1 MVPDSHETMSCFML
15 RHEICWLFVLS
26 ATKQWFWRC
35 WKSVS
40 PLERRILKGFGWV
53 TQSDPENKRLGHFPA
68 FYIWCWAIFRS
79 IRCFIACD
87 SDPSHPQ
94 EKQLWWTLLGLLG
107 SFSYYWS
114 LLAPIESFADF
125 RRKWFGSFACGPMGW
140 KGERPGAVEEKGEV
154 FPGLSKPGHFF

>member
-1 MVPDSHETMSCFML
+1 MRQCRRFML
-15 RHEICWLFVLS
+15 PHEICWLFVFS

-40 PLERRILKGFGWV
+40 PLERRILKGFG
-53 TQSDPENKRLGHFPA
+53 L
-68 FYIWCWAIFRS
+68 AISQHYVFDVGPFS
-79 IRCFIACD
+79 AAIRCFIACD

-94 EKQLWWTLLGLLG
+94 EKQLWWTFLGLLG
-107 SFSYYWS
+107 SFSYYSS

-140 KGERPGAVEEKGEV
+140 LSERPGAVYERN
-154 FPGLSKPGHFF
+154 FPKLKNHNHFFLDINHVRVLC